1 MVDLD
6 QNIVDPITPEQWL
19 EFVEQLT
26 DEKLANVLREQH
38 SGDVVALM
46 QQMAAYFQIHAF
58 QLLDAE
64 QAAEVLPELDE
75 PDQTRLIENTPDSR
89 MNEIASFLPTD
100 DATDLISQLDDQ
112 QAQDILQQLPAIKR
126 RQISEL
132 LKYDE
137 DSAGGIMAK
146 EVVSAPLTAT
156 VGEVIELLRKSPW
169 RDEDLYNIFLV
180 DDLGKLEG
188 SVSIKDLV
196 LALPSQLVAE
206 IIDEEMVSIP
216 SNLDQEEVVAL
227 FRRYDLVSA
236 PVVNE
241 DGKFVGRIT
250 HDDIMDVVDEEA
262 REDLARMSG
271 QEDIAPTERSLFRNI
286 RYRLPWLLLGLV
298 GGLVSATVI
307 SLFENELDK
316 VTALVFFLPLVAA
329 MGGNA
334 GIQTSSVMVRG
345 LATGEISYFGMGT
358 RLLREA
364 GIALLTGLACAIVI
378 FILSWFWKNDLSLS
392 IVISSSLLLV
402 MLLSA
407 ITGAVVPLIMKKYG
421 LDPAL
426 ATGPFITMTN
436 DILGLFV
443 YLALASFVLFG

>member
-1 MVDLD
+1 MVELD
-6 QNIVDPITPEQWL
+6 QNIVEPITPEHWL
-19 EFVEQLT
+19 EFVEQLP
-26 DEKLANVLREQH
+26 DDKLANVLREQH

-58 QLLDAE
+58 KLLDAE

-75 PDQTRLIENTPDSR
+75 SDQARLIENASEER
-89 MNEIASFLPTD
+89 IGEIAAFLPTD
-100 DATDLISQLDDQ
+100 DATDLISQLDEQ

-126 RQISEL
+126 RQIAEL

-169 RDEDLYNIFLV
+169 RNEDLYSIFLV
-180 DDLGKLEG
+180 DDQGKLEG
-188 SVSIKDLV
+188 SVTIKDLV
-196 LALPSQLVAE
+196 LALPMQPVAE
-206 IIDEEMVSIP
+206 IIDEEMIRIHSD
-216 SNLDQEEVVAL
+216 LDQEEVAAL
-227 FRRYDLVSA
+227 FRRHDLVSA
-236 PVVNE
+236 PVVNDE
-241 DGKFVGRIT
+241 GKFVGRIT
-250 HDDIMDVVDEEA
+250 HDDVMDVVDEEA

-271 QEDIAPTERSLFRNI
+271 QEDIDPSERSLFRNI
-286 RYRLPWLLLGLV
+286 RYRLPWLLLGLF
-298 GGLVSATVI
+298 GGLISATVI
-307 SLFENELDK
+307 SMFEAELDK

-345 LATGEISYFGMGT
+345 LATGEISYFGIGT
-358 RLLREA
+358 RLLRET

-378 FILSWFWKNDLSLS
+378 FGLSWFWKNDFNLSLVVS
-392 IVISSSLLLV
+392 TSLLLV
-402 MLLSA
+402 ILLSA
-407 ITGAVVPLIMKKYG
+407 ITGAVVPLVMKKYG

-436 DILGLFV
+436 DILGLFI
-443 YLALASFVLFG
+443 YLALASFVFLG